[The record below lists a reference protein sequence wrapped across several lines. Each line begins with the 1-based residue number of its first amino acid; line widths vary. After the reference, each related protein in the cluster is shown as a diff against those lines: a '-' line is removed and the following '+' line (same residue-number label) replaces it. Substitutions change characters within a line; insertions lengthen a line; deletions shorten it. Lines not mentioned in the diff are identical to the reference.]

1 MTLFW
6 AVAVA
11 LTALALLFILPPL
24 LRRAGTRVVAADDRV
39 VNVYQSQFAELEADH
54 ARNLLDPEQYGAA
67 RDELERRMIAELD
80 FAKAREMTPS
90 ASKPARF
97 TAATLAVA
105 VPVVAAL
112 AYLALGTHSAID
124 PPVLADGK
132 QEITAARMERMV
144 EQLKTRLQAQPDDIE
159 GWQMLAMSQ
168 QVLGKHEE
176 AARAYER
183 VIALGS
189 RTPDMLVRYANVLAK
204 SAGGRLAGEPHRLV
218 QEALT
223 LDQNHVAALA
233 LAAHAEAEQ
242 GRPAAA
248 TVFWERMLK
257 QLPSDAPMRA
267 EVKELAD
274 DARRRAAAL
283 PR

>member
-1 MTLFW
+1 MTLFS
-6 AVAVA
+6 AAALA

-24 LRRAGTRVVAADDRV
+24 LRRADTRGAAADDRV
-39 VNVYQSQFAELEADH
+39 VDVYRSQLAELEAD
-54 ARNLLDPEQYGAA
+54 RERDLLDAEQYGAA
-67 RDELERRMIAELD
+67 RNELEGRMFAELD
-80 FAKAREMTPS
+80 LEKTCGMTLPT
-90 ASKPARF
+90 SKPARI
-97 TAATLAVA
+97 TAGALAVT
-105 VPVVAAL
+105 VPVVAVL
-112 AYLALGTHSAID
+112 AYLVLGNRAAID

-132 QEITAARMERMV
+132 QEITAAQMERMV
-144 EQLKTRLQAQPDDIE
+144 ERLNTRLQTQPDDLK
-159 GWQMLAMSQ
+159 GWQMLAISQ

-183 VIALGS
+183 VIALGG
-189 RTPDMLVRYANVLAK
+189 RTPDMLVRYANALAR

-218 QEALT
+218 QEALA
-223 LDQNHVAALA
+223 LDQEHVPALA

-248 TVFWERMLK
+248 AVFWERMLK
-257 QLPSDAPMRA
+257 QLPSDTPLRA

-274 DARRRAAAL
+274 DARRQAGVL